1 MRERTIRRSQAIH
14 PFGPGAILDW
24 GQECFVVLD
33 TKSGDGWKRAQ
44 RVTLP
49 RLQERLGAP
58 DGFRLPPIKG
68 EYSRA
73 PALAVMRFPK
83 WLFCP
88 TCRYMVRWSRDDEVR
103 LKRSPDDKKRIP
115 RCTRQKC
122 DGSILVPMRYVAA
135 CEGGH
140 LSDIDWWRW
149 AHSRKK
155 GSEGACDRT
164 QPKLRF
170 VADTSK
176 GSSLEALYVACVACD
191 AKRDLGDLQAKHAL
205 PAVGQKC
212 DGRQPWQA
220 KDEGIDCDQPMRAL
234 LRSQTAVHFSQVVS
248 ALDIHAVAERIVSR
262 VAEAI
267 NDIFEGNPL
276 LRTFPHHTVADVLQD
291 PVKETLG
298 RPVSRA
304 EILEA
309 LKELAMPPANNKES
323 TASSDG
329 QEDVDAIL
337 EEEWPALTTPT
348 PSGQVRGNLLVRA
361 EPWKQSMDAPESLTA
376 LIDEVFLIERLREVR
391 VFRGFTRIR
400 PDANTVKPDLGRV
413 PRDMRI
419 SAIVTGH
426 IGIVT
431 GASGIVTGEAHRGG
445 LRGLQY
451 RFSVH

>member
-1 MRERTIRRSQAIH
+1 
-14 PFGPGAILDW
+14 
-24 GQECFVVLD
+24 
-33 TKSGDGWKRAQ
+33 
-44 RVTLP
+44 
-49 RLQERLGAP
+49 
-58 DGFRLPPIKG
+58 
-68 EYSRA
+68 
-73 PALAVMRFPK
+73 
-83 WLFCP
+83 
-88 TCRYMVRWSRDDEVR
+88 
-103 LKRSPDDKKRIP
+103 
-115 RCTRQKC
+115 
-122 DGSILVPMRYVAA
+122 
-135 CEGGH
+135 
-140 LSDIDWWRW
+140 
-149 AHSRKK
+149 
-155 GSEGACDRT
+155 
-164 QPKLRF
+164 
-170 VADTSK
+170 
-176 GSSLEALYVACVACD
+176 
-191 AKRDLGDLQAKHAL
+191 
-205 PAVGQKC
+205 
-212 DGRQPWQA
+212 
-220 KDEGIDCDQPMRAL
+220 MRAL